1 MVNKIYYSWD
11 DINTALDIIHLKTKD
26 KKFIFVT
33 GIPRGG
39 TMLAI
44 LYSHRFGLTYLERIT
59 KHYPDLLVLDDI
71 SDTGVTIER
80 IRKETPIV
88 KNNIATIHYKRSST
102 ERPDYYAEAI
112 EDDFGWIVYP
122 WEKKDSKPIQDY
134 LESNK

>member
-1 MVNKIYYSWD
+1 M
-11 DINTALDIIHLKTKD
+11 
-26 KKFIFVT
+26 IF
-33 GIPRGG
+33 
-39 TMLAI
+39 
-44 LYSHRFGLTYLERIT
+44 
-59 KHYPDLLVLDDI
+59 
-71 SDTGVTIER
+71 DTGVTIER